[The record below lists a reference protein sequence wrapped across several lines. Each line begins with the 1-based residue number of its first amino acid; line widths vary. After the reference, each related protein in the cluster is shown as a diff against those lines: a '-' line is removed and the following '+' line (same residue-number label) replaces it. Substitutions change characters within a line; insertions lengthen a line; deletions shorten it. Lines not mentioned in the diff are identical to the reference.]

1 MSQEITCLVFYI
13 ARMYNLKHMQTS
25 LKSPDVQKKITR
37 EVLDWLKSSH
47 TSRRSLAAAL
57 DISPS
62 LITKK
67 LAGDRSW
74 TVIDIDQ
81 LEELGV
87 LRIEVYAA

>member
-1 MSQEITCLVFYI
+1 MFYT
-13 ARMYNLKHMQTS
+13 ARMYLKHMQTS

-57 DISPS
+57 DVSPS

-81 LEELGV
+81 LDELGV